1 MHEPERL
8 AHQPKELTM
17 KSGRTLTELA
27 QEIERRANGKQDLV
41 ASTGNLQVLTAAES
55 GQKDMQLSIAG
66 DRMVAINGIAHQQVA
81 GHTEIP
87 KAYYDRMLKDEP
99 GLLANNVNT
108 WFRKYPTHRMVRTL
122 DGTARAFLSDKF
134 APDMENEDLAE
145 AVLPVLLDMNLA
157 IMSCEI
163 TDRRLYIKA
172 VDKKVERELAK
183 TGARFGDGGH
193 TIVRVNSPAITISN
207 SEVGMGALSIQGGV
221 YDQFCSNLASFGERS
236 MRRAHLGQKQNIA
249 EGELYAMLSDKSK
262 RLNNAALWSTVRDVV
277 RGVFDRAK
285 FDALVDKIEGTQAD
299 RISPEADIVKVVEV
313 SRRKLDLTEGEGKG
327 LLRHLAE
334 GGDLSR
340 FGLYNAITRM
350 SQDVQDYDRAT
361 ELERI
366 GAKVI
371 ELPKA
376 EWKLLAEAA

>member
-1 MHEPERL
+1 
-8 AHQPKELTM
+8 M
-17 KSGRTLTELA
+17 KSGKTLIELA
-27 QEIERRANGKQDLV
+27 TEIQRRSNHKSDLIVGTQNLRFDITGSSGGV
-41 ASTGNLQVLTAAES
+41 ALIAGGDREFDVN
-55 GQKDMQLSIAG
+55 SIAHSQIG
-66 DRMVAINGIAHQQVA
+66 QHL
-81 GHTEIP
+81 EIP
-87 KAYYDRMLKDEP
+87 TKYYDKMLQNAP
-99 GLLANNVNT
+99 QLLATNVNE
-108 WFRKYPTHRMVRTL
+108 WFNKYPVPRMVRTL

-134 APDMENEDLAE
+134 SPDMENEDLAE
-145 AVLPVLLDMNLA
+145 AVLPVLLDMDLA
-157 IMSCEI
+157 IMSCEV

-236 MRRAHLGQKQNIA
+236 MRRAHVGQKQTIA
-249 EGELYAMLSDKSK
+249 EGDLYAMLSDKSK

-277 RGVFDRAK
+277 RAVFDRAK
-285 FDALVDKIEGTQAD
+285 FDSLCDKIEGSHAD
-299 RISPEADIVKVVEV
+299 KIEGDVVKVVEL
-313 SRRKLDLTEGEGKG
+313 STRKLGLLEAEGKSV
-327 LLRHLAE
+327 LKHLIE
-334 GGDLSR
+334 GSDLSR

-350 SQDVQDYDRAT
+350 SQDVESYDRAT

-366 GAKVI
+366 GGQVI

-376 EWKLLAEAA
+376 EWKVLAEAA

>member
-1 MHEPERL
+1 
-8 AHQPKELTM
+8 M
-17 KSGRTLTELA
+17 KTGKSLVELA
-27 QEIERRANGKQDLV
+27 TEIQRRAENKKDLV
-41 ASTGNLQVLTAAES
+41 ASTKNIGMYYNS
-55 GQKDMQLSIAG
+55 PKDGAILSVG
-66 DRMVAINGIAHQQVA
+66 DHGFAINDIAHSQIGA
-81 GHTEIP
+81 HTEIP
-87 KAYYDRMLKDEP
+87 KVYYDKMLRDAP
-99 GLLANNVNT
+99 ALLSNNVNT
-108 WFRKYPTHRMVRTL
+108 WFEKYPSPRMIRTL
-122 DGTARAFLSDKF
+122 DGNARAFLSDKF
-134 APDMENEDLAE
+134 SPDMENEDLAE
-145 AVLPVLLDMNLA
+145 AVLPVLMDMNLA
-157 IMSCEI
+157 IMSCEV

-236 MRRAHLGQKQNIA
+236 MRRTHVGQKQNIA

-277 RGVFDRAK
+277 RAVFDRAK
-285 FDALVDKIEGTQAD
+285 FDSLCDKIEGTVAD
-299 RISPEADIVKVVEV
+299 KIPGENVVKVIELT
-313 SRRKLDLTEGEGKG
+313 SRKLGLLEAEGKSV
-327 LLRHLAE
+327 LKHLVE
-334 GGDLSR
+334 GGDLNR

-350 SQDVQDYDRAT
+350 SQDVESYDRAT

-366 GAKVI
+366 GAQVI

-376 EWKLLAEAA
+376 DWRVLAEAA

>member
-1 MHEPERL
+1 MKTGRSLTDL
-8 AHQPKELTM
+8 A
-17 KSGRTLTELA
+17 A
-27 QEIERRANGKQDLV
+27 EIERRANGKSDLV
-41 ASTGNLQVLTAAES
+41 ASTQVTKMQFGGARDGNPIKLLV
-55 GQKDMQLSIAG
+55 G
-66 DRMVAINGIAHQQVA
+66 DNHEFGVNEIAHGQIA
-81 GHTEIP
+81 AHAEIP
-87 KAYYDRMLKDEP
+87 KAYYDRMLKDAG
-99 GLLANNVNT
+99 GLLVNNVNT
-108 WFRKYPTHRMVRTL
+108 WFEKYPVPRMIRTL
-122 DGTARAFLSDKF
+122 DGNARAFLSDKF
-134 APDMENEDLAE
+134 SPDMENEDLAE

-193 TIVRVNSPAITISN
+193 TIVRVTSPAITISN

-236 MRRAHLGQKQNIA
+236 MRRSHVGAQHKVA

-277 RGVFDRAK
+277 RAVFDRAK
-285 FDALVDKIEGTQAD
+285 FDALVDKIEGSHAD
-299 RISPEADIVKVVEV
+299 KIGGDVVKVVEM
-313 SRRKLDLTEGEGKG
+313 STRKLGLLESEGKSV
-327 LLRHLAE
+327 LKHLIE

-340 FGLYNAITRM
+340 FGLYNAVTRM
-350 SQDVQDYDRAT
+350 SQDIESYDRAT

-366 GAKVI
+366 GAQVI

-376 EWKLLAEAA
+376 DWQVLAEAA

>member
-1 MHEPERL
+1 MKTGRSLTDL
-8 AHQPKELTM
+8 A
-17 KSGRTLTELA
+17 A
-27 QEIERRANGKQDLV
+27 EIERRANGKRDLV
-41 ASTGNLQVLTAAES
+41 VSTAHTAMIATS
-55 GQKDMQLSIAG
+55 DQDGAAGLGLIVGGQHQFG
-66 DRMVAINGIAHQQVA
+66 INDIAHGQIA
-81 GHTEIP
+81 AHTEIP
-87 KAYYDRMLKDEP
+87 KAYYDRMVKEAP
-99 GLLANNVNT
+99 GLLQNNVNT
-108 WFRKYPTHRMVRTL
+108 WFEKYPAPRMIRTL
-122 DGTARAFLSDKF
+122 DNKARAFLSDKF
-134 APDMENEDLAE
+134 SPDMENEDLAE

-193 TIVRVNSPAITISN
+193 TIVRVTSPAITISN

-236 MRRAHLGQKQNIA
+236 MRRSHVGAQHKVA

-277 RGVFDRAK
+277 RAVFDRAK
-285 FDALVDKIEGTQAD
+285 FDALVDKIEGSHAD
-299 RISPEADIVKVVEV
+299 KISGDVVKVVEV
-313 SRRKLDLTEGEGKG
+313 STRKLGLLESEGKSV
-327 LLRHLAE
+327 LRHLIE

-340 FGLYNAITRM
+340 FGLYNAVTRM
-350 SQDVQDYDRAT
+350 SQDIESYDRAT

-366 GAKVI
+366 GASVI

-376 EWKLLAEAA
+376 DWQVLAEAA